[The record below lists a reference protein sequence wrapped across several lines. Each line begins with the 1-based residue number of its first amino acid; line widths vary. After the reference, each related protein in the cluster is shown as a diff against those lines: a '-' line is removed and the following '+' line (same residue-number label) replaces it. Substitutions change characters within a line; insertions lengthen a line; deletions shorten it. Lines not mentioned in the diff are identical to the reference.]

1 MTLLNPQIYEVS
13 ITNCK
18 LDMKKL
24 RISGIKKL
32 AYMHVWRQELMGN
45 PCTLPLNFALNLKML
60 FEKTPKTK
68 GGGGGGGRG
77 GGREGLA

>member
-18 LDMKKL
+18 WEMKKL
-24 RISGIKKL
+24 RISGFKKL

-45 PCTLPLNFALNLKML
+45 PYTLPLNFALNLKML
-60 FEKTPKTK
+60 FKKTPKTK
-68 GGGGGGGRG
+68 GGGREGEGEGGR
-77 GGREGLA
+77 RD